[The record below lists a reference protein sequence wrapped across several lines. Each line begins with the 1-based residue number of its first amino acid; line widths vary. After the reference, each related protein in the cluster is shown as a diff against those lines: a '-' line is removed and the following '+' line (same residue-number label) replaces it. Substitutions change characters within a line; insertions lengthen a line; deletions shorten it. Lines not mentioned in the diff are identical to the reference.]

1 MPDIKVKPKNELK
14 IRKFDATTVY
24 TQKLKDNI
32 VSINTKTN
40 NTNNTNN
47 ENNDEIDY
55 GINQIEEKAQILSN
69 KGIRTFNK
77 YGQKSVIKTKNNI
90 EFAKNRIK
98 KKIENDKIIKTK
110 ENITNARKYIEED
123 VFKSVLNNKIT
134 SYYSV
139 ENKTRKAIK
148 DTPKRIKQAEKV
160 TKQTVKTSVK
170 VAKKSYQIAKVAAK
184 TTIKVARTTIKT
196 MITVIKSIIS
206 ATQALIAAILAG
218 GWIAIVIVIIICLI
232 GMICSS
238 IYGIFFSNENGVN
251 LKSMSSVVSETN
263 KEFTNKITEIQNT
276 NEHDEYE
283 INSHRTEWKDVI
295 SVYTV
300 IITGGK
306 EQSDAITLDDNKIQ
320 KLKDIFWEMNTIS
333 SRVKDVEKNIEIID
347 DNGNTHTEK
356 VIRKVLYIDIQG
368 KSVEEMASIYNF
380 NNRQL
385 EQLEELRNDKYKD
398 LWSNVLYGS
407 SGGSTNIVDV
417 AFAQLGN
424 VGGQPYWSWYGFE
437 SRVSWCACFV
447 SWCANE
453 CGYIDMGIIPKFAN
467 CQNEGI
473 VWFKTCGLW
482 QDGGYIPKT
491 RRNNIF

>member
-1 MPDIKVKPKNELK
+1 MADIKVKPKNELK
-14 IRKFDATTVY
+14 IRKFDGATIY
-24 TQKLKDNI
+24 TQKLKDNL
-32 VSINTKTN
+32 VSINTKPN
-40 NTNNTNN
+40 NIENTNN
-47 ENNDEIDY
+47 EDNQVIDY

-77 YGQKSVIKTKNNI
+77 YGQKSLIKTKNNI

-98 KKIENDKIIKTK
+98 KKMESNKIIKTK
-110 ENITNARKYIEED
+110 KNIANTRKTIL
-123 VFKSVLNNKIT
+123 K
-134 SYYSV
+134 V

-160 TKQTVKTSVK
+160 TRQSVKTSVK

-184 TTIKVARTTIKT
+184 ATINVTKTTIKT
-196 MITVIKSIIS
+196 MIAVIKSIIS

-218 GWIAIVIVIIICLI
+218 GWVAIVIVIIICLI

-238 IYGIFFSNENGVN
+238 IYGIFFSNEDGVN
-251 LKSMSSVVSETN
+251 VKSMSSVISETN
-263 KEFTNKITEIQNT
+263 KDFTNKITEIQNT
-276 NEHDEYE
+276 NEHDDYE

-300 IITGGK
+300 IITGVK

-333 SRVKDVEKNIEIID
+333 SRVEEVEKDIEIID
-347 DNGNTHTEK
+347 DNGNTHSEK

-385 EQLEELRNDKYKD
+385 EQLAELRNDKYKD

-424 VGGQPYWSWYGFE
+424 IGGQPYWSWYGFE

-482 QDGGYIPKT
+482 QDRGYIPKS
-491 RRNNIF
+491 RRNNLF

>member
-98 KKIENDKIIKTK
+98 KKIENNKIIKTK
-110 ENITNARKYIEED
+110 ENIANTKKTRLK
-123 VFKSVLNNKIT
+123 
-134 SYYSV
+134 V

-170 VAKKSYQIAKVAAK
+170 IAKKSYQIAKVAAK

-263 KEFTNKITEIQNT
+263 KEFTNKITDIQKT

-306 EQSDAITLDDNKIQ
+306 EQSDAITLDDNKIE
-320 KLKDIFWEMNTIS
+320 KLKSIFWEMNIIS
-333 SRVKDVEKNIEIID
+333 SRVESVEKEIETTD
-347 DNGNTHTEK
+347 EDGNLKSEK
-356 VIRKVLYIDIQG
+356 VTRKVLYIDITS
-368 KSVEEMASIYNF
+368 KSVEEMMNKYNF
-380 NNRQL
+380 NEKQR
-385 EQLEELRNDKYKD
+385 EQLAEIRKEEYNQ

-407 SGGSTNIVDV
+407 SGGSTDIVQVASSQIGNI
-417 AFAQLGN
+417 
-424 VGGQPYWSWYGFE
+424 GGQPYWSWYGFN

-447 SWCANE
+447 SWCAE
-453 CGYIDMGIIPKFAN
+453 QCGYIEKGIIPKFSN

-473 VWFKTCGLW
+473 VWFKTCSLW
-482 QDGGYIPKT
+482 QENSYIPKA
-491 RRNNIF
+491 RRHYIFRLGK

>member
-98 KKIENDKIIKTK
+98 KKIENNKIIKTK
-110 ENITNARKYIEED
+110 ENITNARKTIL
-123 VFKSVLNNKIT
+123 K
-134 SYYSV
+134 V

-184 TTIKVARTTIKT
+184 TTIKVARITIKT

-218 GWIAIVIVIIICLI
+218 GWISIVIVIIICLI

-263 KEFTNKITEIQNT
+263 
-276 NEHDEYE
+276 
-283 INSHRTEWKDVI
+283 
-295 SVYTV
+295 
-300 IITGGK
+300 
-306 EQSDAITLDDNKIQ
+306 SDAITLDDNKIQ

-333 SRVKDVEKNIEIID
+333 SRVEDVEKDIEIID

-368 KSVEEMASIYNF
+368 KSVEEMANSYNF
-380 NNRQL
+380 NENQL
-385 EQLEELRNDKYKD
+385 QQLAELRSDKYKD
-398 LWSNVLYGS
+398 LWSNALYGS

>member
-1 MPDIKVKPKNELK
+1 M
-14 IRKFDATTVY
+14 
-24 TQKLKDNI
+24 
-32 VSINTKTN
+32 
-40 NTNNTNN
+40 
-47 ENNDEIDY
+47 
-55 GINQIEEKAQILSN
+55 
-69 KGIRTFNK
+69 
-77 YGQKSVIKTKNNI
+77 
-90 EFAKNRIK
+90 
-98 KKIENDKIIKTK
+98 
-110 ENITNARKYIEED
+110 
-123 VFKSVLNNKIT
+123 
-134 SYYSV
+134 
-139 ENKTRKAIK
+139 
-148 DTPKRIKQAEKV
+148 
-160 TKQTVKTSVK
+160 K

-333 SRVKDVEKNIEIID
+333 SRVEDVEKDIEIID